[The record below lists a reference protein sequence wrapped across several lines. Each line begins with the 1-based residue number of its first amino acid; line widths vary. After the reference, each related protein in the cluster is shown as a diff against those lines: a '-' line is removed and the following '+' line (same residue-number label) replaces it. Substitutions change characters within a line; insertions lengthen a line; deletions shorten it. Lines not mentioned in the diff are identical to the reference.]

1 MSMSE
6 ETTGGRQCMSC
17 WGTGE
22 VASDFGPVDCP
33 DCGGSGQLP
42 SKSVLIEWR
51 ARDIERLRGSANDA
65 VAADVRFLVAELRSA
80 RSALNEIIA
89 LAHDVADGDQIAS
102 RIRFVANRALGT
114 YEIVPEDAL
123 LARREA
129 AGLA

>member
-1 MSMSE
+1 MSE
-6 ETTGGRQCMSC
+6 NTSSARKCMSC

-51 ARDIERLRGSANDA
+51 ARDIERLRAAADDA
-65 VAADVRFLVAELRSA
+65 VAADIRWLVAELRSA
-80 RSALNEIIA
+80 RGALNEIIA
-89 LAHDVADGDQIAS
+89 LAHDVADSDQIAT

-114 YEIVPEDAL
+114 YEIVQDEAGQ
-123 LARREA
+123 ARREA
-129 AGLA
+129 SGLV